1 MSNSI
6 TKDLESGSIGK
17 LLFKLAIPA
26 ITAQLINALYN
37 IIDRMYIG
45 RIPDIGSLALTGVG
59 VTFPIIIL
67 ISAFAVL
74 IGMGGAPLASIKLG
88 ENKKDE
94 AEKILGNCFSLL
106 LGISILL
113 IIFFFITKSSLLYMF
128 GASKDTF
135 SYANEYLT
143 IYLFGTTFVLL
154 SLGMNTFINSQGFA
168 KVAMC
173 TVLIGAILNIILD
186 PIFIFVFNLGVV
198 GAAVATVISQAVSC
212 IWVLNFLYK
221 GDAILK
227 IKGKYMKLNKKV
239 VLSVLALGISPF
251 IMQSTESL
259 VQIVFNSGLQ
269 KYGGDS
275 YVGAMTI
282 IGSIMQIFYMPLMGI
297 AQGAQ
302 PIIGYNFGAKNYTRV
317 KKACKML
324 ILSALT
330 FSIVSWCIVT
340 FASKYIVSIFT
351 QDPALTDLTIWGMRI
366 FFGGLIILGAQDSS
380 QNAFVALGQA
390 KLSLSLALLRKIVLL
405 IPLAIVLPMILG
417 VKGIFFAEPIADII
431 ATIVTVSAFI
441 WRTKKLFSVKP
452 EESLSI

>member
-1 MSNSI
+1 MNNQNR
-6 TKDLESGSIGK
+6 LGEENVFK
-17 LLFKLAIPA
+17 LLKEFSIPA
-26 ITAQLINALYN
+26 IIGMVVNTLYN

-45 RIPDIGSLALTGVG
+45 RIPNIGSLALTGVG

-88 ENKKDE
+88 ENKKEE

-106 LGISILL
+106 LGISIVL
-113 IIFFFITKSSLLYMF
+113 IIFFFLTKNSLLYMF
-128 GASKDTF
+128 GASNDTF

-143 IYLFGTTFVLL
+143 IYLLGTTFVLL

-186 PIFIFVFNLGVV
+186 PIFIFVFNLGVA
-198 GAAVATVISQAVSC
+198 GAATATVISQAISC

-221 GDAILK
+221 GNAILK
-227 IKGKYMKLNKKV
+227 IKGKYMKLDKKV

-269 KYGGDS
+269 KYGGDA

-302 PIIGYNFGAKNYTRV
+302 PIIGYNFGAKNYDRV

-330 FSIVSWCIVT
+330 FSIISWCIVT
-340 FASKYIVSIFT
+340 FASKYVVSIFT
-351 QDPALTDLTIWGMRI
+351 QDPALTELTVWGMRI

-431 ATIVTVSAFI
+431 ATIVTVSAFM
-441 WRTKKLFSVKP
+441 WRTKKLFSMKT
-452 EESLSI
+452 EENLNI